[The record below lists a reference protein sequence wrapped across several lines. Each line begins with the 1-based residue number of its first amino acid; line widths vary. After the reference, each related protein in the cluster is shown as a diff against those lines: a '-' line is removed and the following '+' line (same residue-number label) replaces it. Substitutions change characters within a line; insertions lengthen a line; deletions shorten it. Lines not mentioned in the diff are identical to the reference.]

1 MDRTRARVNIESMR
15 TLRSSYSMQYITN
28 LSMYKRESIMPAF
41 KKIKDALV
49 GNGLEKVSDK
59 VLDVGRIYALVQLA

>member
-1 MDRTRARVNIESMR
+1 
-15 TLRSSYSMQYITN
+15 
-28 LSMYKRESIMPAF
+28 MPAF